1 MMIWACLTISK
12 DLLTFWV
19 LVLKILSCS
28 RRTVSEIG
36 LDDTW
41 FREVIPRM
49 SDAARAST
57 HMGTSTLHSLPIV
70 WGP

>member
-19 LVLKILSCS
+19 LVLKIPSCS
-28 RRTVSEIG
+28 SRTVSEIG
-36 LDDTW
+36 LDDMRS
-41 FREVIPRM
+41 REIIPKM

-57 HMGTSTLHSLPIV
+57 HLGTSTLHSLPIV
-70 WGP
+70 WGS